1 MGRFNIGMSELKD
14 RILNEAETL
23 FCQYGV
29 KSITMDDI
37 AKHLGISKKTIYL
50 HFEDKKQL
58 VEMQMKNM
66 MVQNQCI
73 FNINSQIAENCIHEV
88 FLAVTHLRVLLSKM
102 NPALF
107 YDLQKY
113 HPSAWQEFKD
123 FRDKYL
129 LNCIQEN
136 LKKGM
141 HDGYYRKDLHV
152 AILSRMRI
160 QQIDS
165 IFHPKAFPS
174 DRFNLEEVVE
184 VTTEHFL
191 LGISTP
197 AGQKLINKYKQ
208 ITDEQKT
215 I

>member
-1 MGRFNIGMSELKD
+1 MTELKD
-14 RILNEAETL
+14 RILNEAEAL

-37 AKHLGISKKTIYL
+37 ARHLGISKKTIYM
-50 HFEDKKQL
+50 HFEDKNQL
-58 VEMQMKNM
+58 VKMQMKNM
-66 MVQNQCI
+66 MDQNQCI
-73 FNINSQIAENCIHEV
+73 MNVNSQIAENCIHEV

-136 LKKGM
+136 LKKGIT
-141 HDGYYRKDLHV
+141 DGYYRKEINTT
-152 AILSRMRI
+152 ILSRMRV

-165 IFHPKAFPS
+165 IFNPKAFPS
-174 DRFNLEEVVE
+174 DRFNLEEVVQ
-184 VTTEHFL
+184 VITEHFL
-191 LGISTP
+191 YGISTSE
-197 AGQKLINKYKQ
+197 GQKLINKYKQ
-208 ITDEQKT
+208 INEEE
-215 I
+215 